1 MELEIRRTYLLN
13 GTNGEIWFNHE
24 LLCYSIELPWEE
36 NKEEISCI
44 PEGIYPL
51 ERRCDEHFGW
61 HFQVMDVPGRDLIL
75 IHPANDAK
83 KELKGCIAPVSI
95 LTGDGKGDSSR
106 AMFTKLKSILFP
118 VMNKEEQVLL
128 KILGSEEV

>member
-1 MELEIRRTYLLN
+1 MELEIRRTYFLN

-36 NKEEISCI
+36 NKKEISCI

-51 ERRCDEHFGW
+51 QRRCDEHFGW
-61 HFQVMDVPGRDLIL
+61 HFQVMDVPGRDFIL

-95 LTGDGKGDSSR
+95 LTGEGKGDSSR